1 MVEHA
6 PHEKNLGWEY
16 VYNENNID
24 PVLGDQFLSEAY
36 YRADDDYQGRTTV
49 PALIDTTTGKVVNND
64 YNWLTTYFE
73 VNFRPWHKKG
83 APELYPVELR
93 EEIDKM
99 NLWLFDNINNAV
111 YRSSFSRSNEG
122 HFDGVNTFYAAMDR
136 LEKRL
141 ETNRFL
147 FGDYVTDS
155 DIRLYVTLARL
166 DIRYTAQLGET
177 KHPLYTYKNLWGYAK
192 ELWEIPAFKN
202 NTFFA
207 DFAVPHFAFA
217 GNTTVGY
224 CMEKDKGRKTMKQNF
239 AILAVTALLLCSLTA
254 CGGDQNNGA
263 ANGNVNGAENG
274 TTSGMTG
281 KTDSGSNVGGELKTD
296 PATGTRYTGREND
309 SVVRYGNGYGN
320 TSADKRAGTKNATA
334 NSTLHGSYNN
344 PTGTPAGQTAA
355 SARGMSNELRY
366 RLMLENAHVH
376 DTDGFL
382 LDGENAHYN
391 TFR

>member
-1 MVEHA
+1 
-6 PHEKNLGWEY
+6 
-16 VYNENNID
+16 
-24 PVLGDQFLSEAY
+24 
-36 YRADDDYQGRTTV
+36 
-49 PALIDTTTGKVVNND
+49 
-64 YNWLTTYFE
+64 
-73 VNFRPWHKKG
+73 
-83 APELYPVELR
+83 
-93 EEIDKM
+93 
-99 NLWLFDNINNAV
+99 
-111 YRSSFSRSNEG
+111 
-122 HFDGVNTFYAAMDR
+122 
-136 LEKRL
+136 
-141 ETNRFL
+141 
-147 FGDYVTDS
+147 
-155 DIRLYVTLARL
+155 
-166 DIRYTAQLGET
+166 
-177 KHPLYTYKNLWGYAK
+177 
-192 ELWEIPAFKN
+192 
-202 NTFFA
+202 
-207 DFAVPHFAFA
+207 
-217 GNTTVGY
+217 
-224 CMEKDKGRKTMKQNF
+224 MEKDKGRKTMKQNF

-309 SVVRYGNGYGN
+309 SVVRYGNDYGN

-366 RLMLENAHVH
+366 RLMLENARVH

>member
-1 MVEHA
+1 
-6 PHEKNLGWEY
+6 
-16 VYNENNID
+16 
-24 PVLGDQFLSEAY
+24 
-36 YRADDDYQGRTTV
+36 
-49 PALIDTTTGKVVNND
+49 
-64 YNWLTTYFE
+64 
-73 VNFRPWHKKG
+73 
-83 APELYPVELR
+83 
-93 EEIDKM
+93 
-99 NLWLFDNINNAV
+99 
-111 YRSSFSRSNEG
+111 
-122 HFDGVNTFYAAMDR
+122 
-136 LEKRL
+136 
-141 ETNRFL
+141 
-147 FGDYVTDS
+147 
-155 DIRLYVTLARL
+155 
-166 DIRYTAQLGET
+166 
-177 KHPLYTYKNLWGYAK
+177 
-192 ELWEIPAFKN
+192 
-202 NTFFA
+202 
-207 DFAVPHFAFA
+207 
-217 GNTTVGY
+217 
-224 CMEKDKGRKTMKQNF
+224 MEKDKGRKTMKQNF

-281 KTDSGSNVGGELKTD
+281 KTDSSSNDGGELKTD

>member
-1 MVEHA
+1 
-6 PHEKNLGWEY
+6 
-16 VYNENNID
+16 
-24 PVLGDQFLSEAY
+24 
-36 YRADDDYQGRTTV
+36 
-49 PALIDTTTGKVVNND
+49 
-64 YNWLTTYFE
+64 
-73 VNFRPWHKKG
+73 
-83 APELYPVELR
+83 
-93 EEIDKM
+93 
-99 NLWLFDNINNAV
+99 
-111 YRSSFSRSNEG
+111 
-122 HFDGVNTFYAAMDR
+122 
-136 LEKRL
+136 
-141 ETNRFL
+141 
-147 FGDYVTDS
+147 
-155 DIRLYVTLARL
+155 
-166 DIRYTAQLGET
+166 
-177 KHPLYTYKNLWGYAK
+177 
-192 ELWEIPAFKN
+192 
-202 NTFFA
+202 
-207 DFAVPHFAFA
+207 
-217 GNTTVGY
+217 
-224 CMEKDKGRKTMKQNF
+224 MKQNF
-239 AILAVTALLLCSLTA
+239 AILAVTALLICPLTA

-281 KTDSGSNVGGELKTD
+281 KTDSGPNVGGELKTD

>member
-1 MVEHA
+1 
-6 PHEKNLGWEY
+6 
-16 VYNENNID
+16 
-24 PVLGDQFLSEAY
+24 
-36 YRADDDYQGRTTV
+36 
-49 PALIDTTTGKVVNND
+49 
-64 YNWLTTYFE
+64 
-73 VNFRPWHKKG
+73 
-83 APELYPVELR
+83 
-93 EEIDKM
+93 
-99 NLWLFDNINNAV
+99 
-111 YRSSFSRSNEG
+111 
-122 HFDGVNTFYAAMDR
+122 
-136 LEKRL
+136 
-141 ETNRFL
+141 
-147 FGDYVTDS
+147 
-155 DIRLYVTLARL
+155 
-166 DIRYTAQLGET
+166 
-177 KHPLYTYKNLWGYAK
+177 
-192 ELWEIPAFKN
+192 
-202 NTFFA
+202 
-207 DFAVPHFAFA
+207 
-217 GNTTVGY
+217 
-224 CMEKDKGRKTMKQNF
+224 MKQNF

-254 CGGDQNNGA
+254 CGGDQNKGA

-355 SARGMSNELRY
+355 PARGMSNELRY
-366 RLMLENAHVH
+366 RLMLENARVH

>member
-1 MVEHA
+1 
-6 PHEKNLGWEY
+6 
-16 VYNENNID
+16 
-24 PVLGDQFLSEAY
+24 
-36 YRADDDYQGRTTV
+36 
-49 PALIDTTTGKVVNND
+49 
-64 YNWLTTYFE
+64 
-73 VNFRPWHKKG
+73 
-83 APELYPVELR
+83 
-93 EEIDKM
+93 
-99 NLWLFDNINNAV
+99 
-111 YRSSFSRSNEG
+111 
-122 HFDGVNTFYAAMDR
+122 
-136 LEKRL
+136 
-141 ETNRFL
+141 
-147 FGDYVTDS
+147 
-155 DIRLYVTLARL
+155 
-166 DIRYTAQLGET
+166 
-177 KHPLYTYKNLWGYAK
+177 
-192 ELWEIPAFKN
+192 
-202 NTFFA
+202 
-207 DFAVPHFAFA
+207 
-217 GNTTVGY
+217 
-224 CMEKDKGRKTMKQNF
+224 MKQNF
-239 AILAVTALLLCSLTA
+239 AILAVTTLLLCSLTA

-355 SARGMSNELRY
+355 SARGMSSELRY
-366 RLMLENAHVH
+366 RLMLENARVH